1 LSRRFV
7 DIFVVLYSGH
17 KRQATNFN
25 LKATAGIQLWF
36 SHFYLPIN
44 AMASQNG
51 AADPIHA
58 FMQHL
63 TRSGPNDHINNA
75 DDGGSIE
82 DHDSQGDRSGDDESG
97 DMPEE
102 GIDQGLD
109 RVGSFIPARPVA
121 VICQQLK
128 QRKNLSPESEAEL
141 DVFAASDSIN
151 SAFRTL

>member
-1 LSRRFV
+1 LSCQFV
-7 DIFVVLYSGH
+7 DLFVVLYSGH
-17 KRQATNFN
+17 KRQATKFN
-25 LKATAGIQLWF
+25 LKTITGIQLWV

-44 AMASQNG
+44 AMASQSG

-58 FMQHL
+58 FMQRL

-75 DDGGSIE
+75 DDGGSVE
-82 DHDSQGDRSGDDESG
+82 DHDSQGGDRSGDEG

-102 GIDQGLD
+102 NIDQDLD

-128 QRKNLSPESEAEL
+128 QCKNLSPESEAEL
-141 DVFAASDSIN
+141 NVFGASDLVN
-151 SAFRTL
+151 SAFCTR

>member
-1 LSRRFV
+1 
-7 DIFVVLYSGH
+7 
-17 KRQATNFN
+17 
-25 LKATAGIQLWF
+25 
-36 SHFYLPIN
+36 
-44 AMASQNG
+44 MASQHD

-63 TRSGPNDHINNA
+63 TRSGPNNHINNA

-82 DHDSQGDRSGDDESG
+82 DHDSQGGDRSSDDEGG

-109 RVGSFIPARPVA
+109 HVGSFIPVRPVA

-128 QRKNLSPESEAEL
+128 QHKNLSPESEAEL
-141 DVFAASDSIN
+141 DIFAASDLIN
-151 SAFRTL
+151 SAFCTL